1 MIELP
6 AIPSGTNILGVGID
20 QIEVSRIQ
28 DSIDRNGDHFLN
40 KIFSSNE
47 QEYCKS
53 KSNPAP
59 FFAARFAAKEAM
71 SKAFGTGFG
80 KEFGWLD
87 AEVAHG
93 SLGEPILKLSKNV
106 EGMMKEKGATKALVS
121 LTHLN
126 DIASSIVLLVSS

>member
-6 AIPSGTNILGVGID
+6 AIPSGTNILGDGID

-28 DSIDRNGDHFLN
+28 DSIDRNGDHFLD
-40 KIFSSNE
+40 KIFSPNE

-59 FFAARFAAKEAM
+59 FFDARFAAKEAM

-87 AEVAHG
+87 ADVAHG
-93 SLGEPILKLSKNV
+93 SLGEPIL
-106 EGMMKEKGATKALVS
+106 
-121 LTHLN
+121 
-126 DIASSIVLLVSS
+126 

>member
-1 MIELP
+1 
-6 AIPSGTNILGVGID
+6 
-20 QIEVSRIQ
+20 
-28 DSIDRNGDHFLN
+28 
-40 KIFSSNE
+40 
-47 QEYCKS
+47 
-53 KSNPAP
+53 
-59 FFAARFAAKEAM
+59 
-71 SKAFGTGFG
+71 
-80 KEFGWLD
+80 LD